1 MFNPGFSDLIGVI
14 QIFFVIVVGLYFWN
28 LLRSQQGTRL
38 AVDRESK
45 KEMEKLQRLRKISL
59 AEPLA
64 EKTRPQRFE
73 EIVGQDDGLKALRAA
88 LCGQNPQHCN
98 RSFLKKPCG
107 PPTPLTVY
115 STEWDAVHQFHL

>member
-1 MFNPGFSDLIGVI
+1 VVILFNPGFSDLIGVI

-59 AEPLA
+59 AEP
-64 EKTRPQRFE
+64 
-73 EIVGQDDGLKALRAA
+73 
-88 LCGQNPQHCN
+88 
-98 RSFLKKPCG
+98 
-107 PPTPLTVY
+107 
-115 STEWDAVHQFHL
+115 